1 MKKNS
6 EKPIKIQKVE
16 EVLNKIELNISE
28 ILTEISN
35 QNAEIEFNPDDP
47 FSRPSPS
54 KVTMQYFFGR
64 IKRYSEIENST
75 LIIILIYVDRM
86 CITSGIILNPHNIH
100 RLILGCLI
108 LAIKYNEDV
117 YFNNEYYAK
126 VGGISLKEMN
136 NLEEISFELID
147 YNLFIS
153 DDIYKKYLDY
163 IKNYKDEKSQFM
175 LLFFIYFKKNFYNIY
190 YYNNNSLCMILNII
204 NNIITINNIIYI
216 IILFSS
222 MNYLIDRKKNN
233 I

>member
-75 LIIILIYVDRM
+75 LIIILIYVDR
-86 CITSGIILNPHNIH
+86 
-100 RLILGCLI
+100 ILGCLI

-163 IKNYKDEKSQFM
+163 IKNYKDEKS
-175 LLFFIYFKKNFYNIY
+175 
-190 YYNNNSLCMILNII
+190 
-204 NNIITINNIIYI
+204 
-216 IILFSS
+216 
-222 MNYLIDRKKNN
+222 
-233 I
+233 

>member
-47 FSRPSPS
+47 FSKQIPS
-54 KVTMQYFFGR
+54 KVGLQYFLGR
-64 IKRYSEIENST
+64 IIRYSQIEKST
-75 LIIILIYVDRM
+75 LITILIYVDRM

-108 LAIKYNEDV
+108 LAIKYNEDI

-126 VGGISLKEMN
+126 VGGVSLKEMN
-136 NLEEISFELID
+136 NLELTSFELID
-147 YNLFIS
+147 HNLFIS
-153 DDIYKKYLDY
+153 DDIYEKYLAY
-163 IKNYKDEKSQFM
+163 ITNYNDEQS
-175 LLFFIYFKKNFYNIY
+175 
-190 YYNNNSLCMILNII
+190 
-204 NNIITINNIIYI
+204 
-216 IILFSS
+216 
-222 MNYLIDRKKNN
+222 
-233 I
+233 